1 MAWVSYAP
9 AVALLACPFCR
20 ELFSK
25 GEANQCPECG
35 VDLRGMDSLP
45 PSLEAL
51 AEEAA
56 SGQMTPPEH
65 RSLPWWYFG
74 RSKGL
79 LLVLS
84 VIGLLLFFAPWVDMR
99 RPELVSL
106 SGFDLAR
113 GRAGWLWGGA
123 VAWFIMLPLV
133 WTRRS
138 LFKMR
143 GVRIVCAMFAAMTLG
158 EVAMMAS
165 LPPGGSRYL
174 SVDFSWGWGMW
185 ASGIVSVLGIIAA
198 VRFGGSLR
206 DLPSLPWLGH
216 HADAATLKNGTE
228 TLH

>member
-1 MAWVSYAP
+1 MT
-9 AVALLACPFCR
+9 LLACPFCR
-20 ELFSK
+20 ELFTK
-25 GEANQCPECG
+25 GEAESCPECG

-56 SGQMTPPEH
+56 AGEITPPEH
-65 RSLPWWYFG
+65 RTLPWWYLG

-79 LLVLS
+79 LLLAALA
-84 VIGLLLFFAPWVDMR
+84 GLAFFFAPWVEMR
-99 RPELVSL
+99 RPELVTL
-106 SGFDLAR
+106 SAFDLAR

-143 GVRIVCAMFAAMTLG
+143 GVRIVCGMFAAMTLG
-158 EVAMMAS
+158 EVAMMVS

-174 SVDFSWGWGMW
+174 TVDFSWGWGLW
-185 ASGIVSVLGIIAA
+185 ASAITSLIGLAA
-198 VRFGGSLR
+198 AATFGGSLR
-206 DLPSLPWLGH
+206 DLPELPWLGRH
-216 HADAATLKNGTE
+216 VDAAPVKAGTE